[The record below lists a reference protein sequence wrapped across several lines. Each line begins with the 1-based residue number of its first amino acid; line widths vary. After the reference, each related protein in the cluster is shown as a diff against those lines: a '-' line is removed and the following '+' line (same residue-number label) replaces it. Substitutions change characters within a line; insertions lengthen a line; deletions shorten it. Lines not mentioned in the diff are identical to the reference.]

1 MKTYKV
7 IFSPKAEEQ
16 LAALYR
22 FIAVEASPNIAERY
36 TNAIV
41 TYCEGL
47 SNFPQRGACRDDIR
61 PGLRITNYRR
71 RAVVAFDVG
80 AECVSVIGIFHGGQ
94 DYETILQSDTI
105 D

>member
-1 MKTYKV
+1 LKTYKV

-47 SNFPQRGACRDDIR
+47 SNFPQRGHVEMIYV
-61 PGLRITNYRR
+61 L
-71 RAVVAFDVG
+71 
-80 AECVSVIGIFHGGQ
+80 
-94 DYETILQSDTI
+94 DYG
-105 D
+105 